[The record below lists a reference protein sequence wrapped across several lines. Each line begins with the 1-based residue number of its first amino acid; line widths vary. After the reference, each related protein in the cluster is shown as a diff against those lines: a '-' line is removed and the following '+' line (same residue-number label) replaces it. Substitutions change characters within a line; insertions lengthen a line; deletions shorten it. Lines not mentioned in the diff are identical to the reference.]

1 MVEGA
6 LLVAFK
12 NIGSSWKQ
20 IKTVLQEMPPR
31 AGSEG
36 FYAGNRHAPRLI
48 QPAGLVGRNTGGGNG
63 YMKTVQ
69 NASGLFM
76 PCLGTIQRA
85 QGVLP
90 KDVLCSSAVKEAI
103 LAVLCIPQLYRQ
115 RLQGKRRSEGTDI
128 RIHQAAGY
136 IRRIHVRN
144 DL

>member
-1 MVEGA
+1 MLCNIGPFGQLHRLVQEHLDHIMVEGA

-63 YMKTVQ
+63 YMKTV
-69 NASGLFM
+69 
-76 PCLGTIQRA
+76 
-85 QGVLP
+85 
-90 KDVLCSSAVKEAI
+90 
-103 LAVLCIPQLYRQ
+103 
-115 RLQGKRRSEGTDI
+115 
-128 RIHQAAGY
+128 
-136 IRRIHVRN
+136 
-144 DL
+144 